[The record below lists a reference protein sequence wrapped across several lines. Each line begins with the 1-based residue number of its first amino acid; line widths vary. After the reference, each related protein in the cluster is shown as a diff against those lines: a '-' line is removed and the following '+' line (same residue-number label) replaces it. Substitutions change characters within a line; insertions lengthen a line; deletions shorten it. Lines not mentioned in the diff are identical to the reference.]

1 MSRATGPVLFIANH
15 ESYIDPLLIALACPR
30 HMWFLA
36 RKTAFHG
43 ILGWYLPTVNTIPV
57 DQEGVAKEGLKRMLD
72 LLKAGQPALI
82 FPEGQRSWDGV
93 MKPFMPGVLLL
104 LRKAGP
110 TIVPVGIAGTHE
122 ALPRGRRL
130 PIPTL
135 SPLFMPAGPS
145 TVAVSVG
152 KPVSSKRFRDLPREQ
167 VLAEL
172 FELVKTEQERA
183 GRSAA
188 QVDLTGQPAMKKF
201 TMKRSTGC
209 GRESI

>member
-1 MSRATGPVLFIANH
+1 
-15 ESYIDPLLIALACPR
+15 
-30 HMWFLA
+30 
-36 RKTAFHG
+36 
-43 ILGWYLPTVNTIPV
+43 
-57 DQEGVAKEGLKRMLD
+57 
-72 LLKAGQPALI
+72 
-82 FPEGQRSWDGV
+82 

-152 KPVSSKRFRDLPREQ
+152 KPVSSKRFATCRESRSWQ
-167 VLAEL
+167 NCSS
-172 FELVKTEQERA
+172 LVKTEQERA
-183 GRSAA
+183 RCSAV